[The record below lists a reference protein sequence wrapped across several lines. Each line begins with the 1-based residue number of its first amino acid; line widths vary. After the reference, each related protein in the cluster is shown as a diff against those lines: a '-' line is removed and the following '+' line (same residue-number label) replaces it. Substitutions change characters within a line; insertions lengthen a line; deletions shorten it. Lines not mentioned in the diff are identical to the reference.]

1 MAATIHDVAQLA
13 GVAISTVSKVMND
26 SPRISEQTRA
36 RVREAMRQL
45 DYHPSQHAR
54 GLARNRS
61 DSIGV
66 LMSLGRHHAFHNPY
80 RFEILSGIE
89 QCCTQQQHS
98 VTLLNT
104 QWLAQDRKA
113 VSQLV
118 AERKVD
124 AVILHADEQAA
135 FFIRQFSQ
143 LGLPFVVIGRGA
155 AGETHSWVDMD
166 NRHAGL
172 LATRHLLE
180 QGYRQLQFI
189 GNHPTDGIS
198 LQRQQGF
205 IQALA
210 EAGLAPQAPALFAQG
225 GEVAEG
231 AGLWRQVAQQP
242 LRPDALLVAGNP
254 LAAGLLAA
262 ARADGVTLGRELGL
276 VSFDDYPYAQLTN
289 PPLSVVDIDLF
300 ALGQRAANEI
310 FMQLAQPA
318 HRSQT
323 LLLDMQLLPR
333 ASSHR

>member
-45 DYHPSQHAR
+45 DYHPSRHAR

-66 LMSLGRHHAFHNPY
+66 LMGLGRHHAFHNPY

-89 QCCTQQQHS
+89 QSCTQQQHS

-124 AVILHADEQAA
+124 AVILHADEQAP
-135 FFIRQFSQ
+135 FFIRQFTQ
-143 LGLPFVVIGRGA
+143 LKLPFVVIGRGA
-155 AGETHSWVDMD
+155 PGEGHSWVDMD

-172 LATRHLLE
+172 LATRHLLA
-180 QGYRQLQFI
+180 QGYRRLQFI
-189 GNHPTDGIS
+189 GNHPADGIS
-198 LQRQQGF
+198 LQREQGF
-205 IQALA
+205 TQALA
-210 EAGLAPQAPALFAQG
+210 EAGLAPQTPALFAQA

-231 AGLWRQVAQQP
+231 AALWQQIVQQP
-242 LRPDALLVAGNP
+242 QRPDALLVAGNP

-262 ARADGVTLGRELGL
+262 ARSQGIAIGPELGL
-276 VSFDDYPYAQLTN
+276 VSFDNYPYAQLTD
-289 PPLSVVDIDLF
+289 PPLSVLDIDLF
-300 ALGQRAANEI
+300 ALGQRAAHEV
-310 FMQLAQPA
+310 FLQLANPG
-318 HRSQT
+318 HRSQIM
-323 LLLDMQLLPR
+323 LLDMALQAR
-333 ASSHR
+333 ASSRR